1 MWTASSP
8 GRTARRLQPTRSAR
22 SSIRGDE
29 HKRALERAL
38 TTAFTTPLEPE
49 DLYTLSRGIDW
60 ILNLSKDLVRESEVM
75 ATPPD
80 EPLAEMCEALARS
93 VHLVSDAV
101 HLLGSDSEAATE
113 KANEALRAQRQIEK
127 VYRDAMAALV
137 ESDDLKGGLRPAGAL
152 PARRPHRRGRRR
164 RRRARLVHGRQ
175 GGLSCAPDPERAGD
189 RARTGD
195 IQLGRLALYQLSYTR
210 ARLA

>member
-1 MWTASSP
+1 MKVQRWFLPETP
-8 GRTARRLQPTRSAR
+8 DVIGLLRLQLDVTTEGVDRLVAWAHGEASGADEIRSLEH
-22 SSIRGDE
+22 RGDE

-75 ATPPD
+75 ATAPD
-80 EPLAEMCEALARS
+80 APLADMCEALARA
-93 VHLVSDAV
+93 VHLLSDAV

-127 VYRDAMAALV
+127 IYRDAMAALV
-137 ESDDLKGGLRPAGAL
+137 EVEDLREVF
-152 PARRPHRRGRRR
+152 ARRELYRRV
-164 RRRARLVHGRQ
+164 ARIGEVVVDV
-175 GGLSCAPDPERAGD
+175 AERVW
-189 RARTGD
+189 
-195 IQLGRLALYQLSYTR
+195 YTVVKE
-210 ARLA
+210 A